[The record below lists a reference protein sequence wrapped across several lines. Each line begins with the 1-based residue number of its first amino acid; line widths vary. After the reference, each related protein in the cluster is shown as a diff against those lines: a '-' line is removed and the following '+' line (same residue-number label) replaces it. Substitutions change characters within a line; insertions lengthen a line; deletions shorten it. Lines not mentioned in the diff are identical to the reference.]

1 MWHIFMKHTYKDTH
15 REPCIVLLR
24 WGISM
29 MKQNLKQTMMMMMK
43 CFDYDLM
50 KMMIKQTVLLMT
62 MFRYGAVNDEYD
74 NLNDDNI
81 DYFVC
86 VILSFSRYV

>member
-15 REPCIVLLR
+15 REPYIVLLR

-43 CFDYDLM
+43 CFDYDFEEDDD
-50 KMMIKQTVLLMT
+50 KADSV
-62 MFRYGAVNDEYD
+62 VNDGVS
-74 NLNDDNI
+74 I
-81 DYFVC
+81 WC
-86 VILSFSRYV
+86 

>member
-1 MWHIFMKHTYKDTH
+1 M
-15 REPCIVLLR
+15 
-24 WGISM
+24 
-29 MKQNLKQTMMMMMK
+29 
-43 CFDYDLM
+43 M

-62 MFRYGAVNDEYD
+62 VFRYGADNDEYD

-86 VILSFSRYV
+86 VILSFSRSGANARRRK

>member
-1 MWHIFMKHTYKDTH
+1 
-15 REPCIVLLR
+15 
-24 WGISM
+24 
-29 MKQNLKQTMMMMMK
+29 
-43 CFDYDLM
+43 M

-86 VILSFSRYV
+86 VILSFSRFV

>member
-1 MWHIFMKHTYKDTH
+1 
-15 REPCIVLLR
+15 
-24 WGISM
+24 
-29 MKQNLKQTMMMMMK
+29 
-43 CFDYDLM
+43 M

-62 MFRYGAVNDEYD
+62 MFRYGADNDEYD

-86 VILSFSRYV
+86 VILSFSRFV

>member
-29 MKQNLKQTMMMMMK
+29 MKQNLKQMMM
-43 CFDYDLM
+43 
-50 KMMIKQTVLLMT
+50 IIT
-62 MFRYGAVNDEYD
+62 MFRYGADNDEYD
-74 NLNDDNI
+74 HDDNFNDDK
-81 DYFVC
+81 Y
-86 VILSFSRYV
+86 RR